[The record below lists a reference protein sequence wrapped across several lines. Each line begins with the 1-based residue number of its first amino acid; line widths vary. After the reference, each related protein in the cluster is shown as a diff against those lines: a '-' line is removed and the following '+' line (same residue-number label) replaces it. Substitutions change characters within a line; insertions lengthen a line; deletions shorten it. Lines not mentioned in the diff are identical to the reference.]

1 MTSLKISASLL
12 ASDFTKLGSD
22 IREIESSEASEL
34 HFDVMDGHFVPNIT
48 IGIPI
53 LESIRPI
60 TKLPIDL
67 HMMVVNPENHV
78 EAFSKAGGNIFT
90 FHVEGCENILKTI
103 NSIRKT
109 SMSVGIS
116 IKPETPVEMI
126 YDFIDYVDR
135 ILVMTVQPGFGGQQ
149 FLPETLPKIKK
160 IAELISKNKRHIDLA
175 VDGGIKKGTVEL
187 AIKAGATTLISGTGL
202 FGHENGV
209 GAGISDFFQYIE
221 SSKSN

>member
-90 FHVEGCENILKTI
+90 FHVEGCENVLKTI

-160 IAELISKNKRHIDLA
+160 IATKFKI
-175 VDGGIKKGTVEL
+175 
-187 AIKAGATTLISGTGL
+187 TLIEDNAIYFDNFSQFSRNKIYSGN
-202 FGHENGV
+202 FGDYTIYSFN
-209 GAGISDFFQYIE
+209 IMKNI
-221 SSKSN
+221 

>member
-12 ASDFTKLGSD
+12 AQLGSD
-22 IREIESSEASEL
+22 IGEIESSEASEL
-34 HFDVMDGHFVPNIT
+34 HFDVMDGQFVPNIT

-67 HMMVVNPENHV
+67 HMMVVNPENHI

-90 FHVEGCENILKTI
+90 FHAEACENILKTI

-116 IKPETPVEMI
+116 IKPETPVETI

-149 FLPETLPKIKK
+149 FMPETLPKIKN
-160 IAELISKNKRHIDLA
+160 IAA
-175 VDGGIKKGTVEL
+175 
-187 AIKAGATTLISGTGL
+187 
-202 FGHENGV
+202 FGCTSRGKY
-209 GAGISDFFQYIE
+209 S
-221 SSKSN
+221 